1 MFSCIYILKGY
12 SCDLS
17 PSIWNSLLVCFFKK
31 LKLQFWY
38 FLKKN
43 LEQTKNSKL
52 ISKSFDT
59 LTYTIWLFHLNMKS
73 CFTLR
78 ILFISTAAIYLM
90 LVRISSIQVSL
101 QLNSLN
107 SGSVCKKRQ
116 LLIKVTRSYQVK
128 FCLPKP
134 EFCHYN

>member
-1 MFSCIYILKGY
+1 MYIFLRVNHNF
-12 SCDLS
+12 S
-17 PSIWNSLLVCFFKK
+17 PSIWNSLALVCFIKK

-43 LEQTKNSKL
+43 LGQMKNSKL

-59 LTYTIWLFHLNMKS
+59 LTYTIWLFHLKMKG

-101 QLNSLN
+101 SLIPLLVVDR
-107 SGSVCKKRQ
+107 VCKKRQ